1 MAPEY
6 NVVLAVLRTAAV
18 ARQDSVLAEKAASFL
33 PHSLPEQSRA
43 QVVEEL
49 LSRMREEKTLRD
61 ACGLNHWEEHGPEF
75 LARLVTARN
84 AAHRGAVG
92 DFIAARHEEAMQ
104 FAFRITGS
112 QDLAEKVLGQ
122 TYVELLEGR
131 TTMPF
136 FFRAL
141 KLNARNGLEKQANER
156 NRFESLD
163 SVLSWHRGG
172 CDPERETEAQEFVSP
187 HADDQDPLE
196 VLIQRE
202 EAATVQREIGE
213 ARQIAE
219 NDRRFWWIRQ
229 QKWAREL
236 EIGASRNA

>member
-6 NVVLAVLRTAAV
+6 NAVLAALRAAAV

-33 PHSLPEQSRA
+33 AHNLPEKSRA

-49 LSRMREEKTLRD
+49 LSRMREEKAIRD
-61 ACGLNHWEEHGPEF
+61 SCGLNHWEEHGPEF
-75 LARLVTARN
+75 LARLVTTRN
-84 AAHRGAVG
+84 ATHRQVVG

-104 FAFRITGS
+104 FAFRITGNH
-112 QDLAEKVLGQ
+112 DLAEKVLGQ

-131 TTMPF
+131 ATLPF
-136 FFRAL
+136 FFHAL
-141 KLNARNGLEKQANER
+141 KLNARNALEKQANER
-156 NRFESLD
+156 SRFESLD
-163 SVLSWHRGG
+163 SMVSRRRGDS
-172 CDPERETEAQEFVSP
+172 DPDGESETQEFVSP
-187 HADDQDPLE
+187 HAEDQDPLE

-202 EAATVQREIGE
+202 EAATTQREIGE
-213 ARQIAE
+213 ARLIAE

-236 EIGASRNA
+236 EIGASRSA

>member
-112 QDLAEKVLGQ
+112 Q
-122 TYVELLEGR
+122 
-131 TTMPF
+131 
-136 FFRAL
+136 
-141 KLNARNGLEKQANER
+141 
-156 NRFESLD
+156 
-163 SVLSWHRGG
+163 
-172 CDPERETEAQEFVSP
+172 
-187 HADDQDPLE
+187 
-196 VLIQRE
+196 
-202 EAATVQREIGE
+202 
-213 ARQIAE
+213 
-219 NDRRFWWIRQ
+219 
-229 QKWAREL
+229 
-236 EIGASRNA
+236 